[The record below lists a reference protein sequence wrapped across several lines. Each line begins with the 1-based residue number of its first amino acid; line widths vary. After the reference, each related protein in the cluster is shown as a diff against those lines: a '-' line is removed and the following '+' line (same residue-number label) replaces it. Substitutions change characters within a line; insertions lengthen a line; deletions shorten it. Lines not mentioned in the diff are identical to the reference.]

1 MKGYSVGSVLERDS
15 YAKSTYEKRE
25 TSNRSIMELD
35 VYNRT
40 DNDKHNLCEKLVKEQ
55 KAYVK
60 RYAEQRG
67 ITVKQALEHNIVKN
81 VIDWMKLRDKENS
94 NET

>member
-1 MKGYSVGSVLERDS
+1 MNKTN
-15 YAKSTYEKRE
+15 KE
-25 TSNRSIMELD
+25 TEL
-35 VYNRT
+35 T
-40 DNDKHNLCEKLVKEQ
+40 KEQ

-67 ITVKQALEHNIVKN
+67 ITVKQALEHKIVKN
-81 VIDWMKLRDKENS
+81 VINWMKIRDNENR

>member
-1 MKGYSVGSVLERDS
+1 MNKTN
-15 YAKSTYEKRE
+15 KE
-25 TSNRSIMELD
+25 TELI
-35 VYNRT
+35 
-40 DNDKHNLCEKLVKEQ
+40 KEQ

-67 ITVKQALEHNIVKN
+67 ITVKQALEHEIVKN
-81 VIDWMKLRDKENS
+81 VINWMKLRDKENS

>member
-1 MKGYSVGSVLERDS
+1 MNKTN
-15 YAKSTYEKRE
+15 KE
-25 TSNRSIMELD
+25 T
-35 VYNRT
+35 
-40 DNDKHNLCEKLVKEQ
+40 KLTKEQ

-67 ITVKQALEHNIVKN
+67 ITVKQALEHEIVKN
-81 VIDWMKLRDKENS
+81 VIDWMKIRDKENN